1 VTFFKFYKVKINSR
15 DPGNS
20 REIEFALTLLAN
32 QIIRFKKI
40 SRPSNDGLRHA
51 RAQTCFG
58 QENVKKKSR
67 VSNEGALQKVKGQG
81 QRTKADGFLGKN
93 VTLRPF
99 WAEYV
104 DGLAETSGKAADTKF

>member
-67 VSNEGALQKVKGQG
+67 VSNEGALQKVKGQ
-81 QRTKADGFLGKN
+81 RTKDKSGWFLRQKCYVTSFLGR
-93 VTLRPF
+93 VR
-99 WAEYV
+99 
-104 DGLAETSGKAADTKF
+104 